1 MQRPHTDPAAPPLR
15 RWCANFVGGVVL
27 VVMLTGCAPPEP
39 SPRSGLRVVALE
51 TFLADIAR
59 SVAGGQV
66 EVISLLPTGADPH
79 TYEPT
84 PTDVRRVL
92 ESDLL
97 ISNGA
102 GYDTL
107 IVRQLTRTA
116 DRVPLLEA
124 AAGIDLLAPSFGV
137 QPIDGSQNSP
147 AAQGDPHT
155 WLDPINVVRYAENI
169 RDALTRLDPAHAPQ
183 YSSNAEAYRLDL
195 VTLDEWIRSQVE
207 ALPPERRLLVTNH
220 ESLGYFAAR
229 YGFTVVGT
237 LLPGLSSSTSP
248 SAQQLVQLVQAIRA
262 AHVPAVFLETG
273 SDTRLAEQVAQES
286 GVSVVTMLF
295 TESLSPPEGPAATY
309 LDMMRFNTRTIVAAL
324 TENGG

>member
-1 MQRPHTDPAAPPLR
+1 
-15 RWCANFVGGVVL
+15 
-27 VVMLTGCAPPEP
+27 MLAGCAPLEP

-59 SVAGGQV
+59 AVAGSYV
-66 EVISLLPTGADPH
+66 EVISLMPTGSDPH

-92 ESDLL
+92 ECDLL

-102 GYDTL
+102 GYDVS

-116 DRVPLLEA
+116 DQVPILEA
-124 AAGIDLLAPSFGV
+124 ALGIDLLAPSYRV

-147 AAQGDPHT
+147 EAQGDPHT

-169 RDALTRLDPAHAPQ
+169 RDELSRLDPAHAPQ
-183 YSSNAEAYRLDL
+183 YAANAEAYRLDL
-195 VTLDEWIRSQVE
+195 VTLDAWIRSQVE

-248 SAQQLVQLVQAIRA
+248 SARGLAQLVQAIRA

-286 GVSVVTMLF
+286 GVRVVTMLF
-295 TESLSPPEGPAATY
+295 TESLSPLDGPAATY
-309 LDMMRFNTRTIVAAL
+309 LDMMRYDTRTIVTAL
-324 TENGG
+324 TDG